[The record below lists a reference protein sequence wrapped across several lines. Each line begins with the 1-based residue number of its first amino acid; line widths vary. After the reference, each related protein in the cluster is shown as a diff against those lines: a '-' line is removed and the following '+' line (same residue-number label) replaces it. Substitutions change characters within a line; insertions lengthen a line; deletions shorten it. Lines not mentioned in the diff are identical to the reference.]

1 MGRAAG
7 HRSTRLQLGRAAS
20 GRRPDRPLRV
30 ERNGGGAAGG
40 VLAVAV
46 TGRRS
51 PVSPA
56 PDAGRAEDREAG
68 FTLVELLVVLG
79 IVGMIAAMAAPQVLG
94 YLGKAKVQT
103 TQTQMSNVS
112 QALELFYIDNGRY
125 PTTSEGLGVL
135 TSGAYL
141 RGGNA
146 VTDGWGNPFV
156 YESPSENGPFALLS
170 LGSDGRPG
178 GDGEAADLSGT

>member
-1 MGRAAG
+1 M
-7 HRSTRLQLGRAAS
+7 
-20 GRRPDRPLRV
+20 PLRLTV
-30 ERNGGGAAGG
+30 IRPIGLRPKALRS
-40 VLAVAV
+40 LA
-46 TGRRS
+46 RFRDRS
-51 PVSPA
+51 R
-56 PDAGRAEDREAG
+56 DDDREAG

-125 PTTSEGLGVL
+125 PTTSEGLGAL

-146 VTDGWGNPFV
+146 VADGWGNPFV
-156 YESPSENGPFALLS
+156 YESPSENGPFALQS